1 MAKNKS
7 ISEIRVGTLL
17 GPHDPFWVQV
27 REAVYKAVQQQG
39 MTLVPLELFESLLM
53 LVSLDNASLAE
64 ELLAENLDVLIS
76 QEIPFQVVQ
85 QMLDSGIPV
94 VYLSESERK
103 HPLYVSLRG
112 LYEAAQMVGEYVA
125 EKLHGRGKALC
136 VGGLLEPGEDKG
148 ISRIRGFMDALRKY
162 PDIAVMH
169 YPANWRYE
177 DALPLIESFLK
188 GFDSPFQAIF
198 GISDSLALAGRDAA
212 QKLGILKPDT
222 VVIGIN
228 GDPLALSAIAEG
240 TMSATVETSAVVMAE
255 RAVEVAMQAAL
266 GESFPSVYN
275 HKLRLITQENVA
287 EVALEKLTAIANIP
301 SRLVGVNFQQGQNR
315 LRQLQLTAE
324 LNQRLGTLLER
335 RQLAR
340 EMADL
345 LRENYKY
352 DLVQIYLW
360 KKTEGMLVQER
371 DGLHQESLEIP
382 ISEAGILGDAIQ
394 KREPV
399 YIPDTHFSQR
409 YPPDPRWPET
419 RTRVAL
425 PVIFGN
431 EIFAVV
437 DLHQYHTNPNV
448 REEVFGLRF
457 LADYLGVVFRNA
469 DLYTDALNSREAA
482 EKANQLKTRLLAS
495 VSHELRTPLNV
506 ILGYSQS
513 ALSTPNPYHMDLPDD
528 LRQDLQ
534 YIFQSGNH
542 LQRIINDLLDLSR
555 AEIGELELVPEV
567 IDTHRFLEDT
577 FNNMASHP
585 ASSPGVAWTLALPAR
600 LPVIQ
605 ADPVRLRQIIMNLLN
620 NASKFTDQGEIC
632 LGAEVEPPHLHLWV
646 RDTGLGIP
654 FDAQDRIFEPFRTVN
669 QASWR
674 QREGIGLGLN
684 ITRQLVLLHG
694 GSMLLESQP
703 GCGSTFHIYFPLPN
717 LAGGLSLPV
726 ESTGRRVM
734 AVVSAQENLP
744 KEVLE
749 ICRRQRLDVYPISAS
764 QNLDELWKS
773 VQPAALAWDLS
784 SASLGDWNLLQS
796 LRNQAQFSRLPVLLF
811 SQEECQL
818 EGGITNILFKPL
830 NSATLGEYLEGILP
844 QDVHGAIWIVDD
856 DPLAR
861 QLYQRLVEKAFPG
874 HALRLAEDGAQALAL
889 LEQEIP
895 GLVILDLLMPQV
907 DGFQVLAR
915 LRCNPATCR
924 VPVVVISGK
933 LLTFEDIQRL
943 NYMRVTFQTKHI
955 LTEEETILAL
965 QQSFSGEGSLS
976 QPTSLLVKQSLA
988 YLHQNY
994 PKDLSRREL
1003 AQAVGVTENYLSQ
1016 IFRQELGITPWECL
1030 NRLRILRAKEY
1041 LMNSEQS
1048 ITEIACQVGYNDP
1061 AYFSRVFKKILG
1073 ISPQAYRTQPKI
1085 TG

>member
-1 MAKNKS
+1 MRKNKS
-7 ISEIRVGTLL
+7 TSAIRVGTLL

-27 REAVYKAVQQQG
+27 REAVYTAVQQSG
-39 MTLVPLELFESLLM
+39 MTLVPLELFESVQM
-53 LVSLDNASLAE
+53 LVNVNAADMAD

-76 QEIPFQVVQ
+76 MEIPFQVVQ
-85 QMLDSGIPV
+85 QLLDSGIPV

-112 LYEAAQMVGEYVA
+112 LYEAAQMAGAYVA
-125 EKLHGRGKALC
+125 EKLPTGGKALC

-148 ISRIRGFMDALRKY
+148 ISRIRGFMDSLRKY
-162 PDIAVMH
+162 PNIAVMH
-169 YPANWRYE
+169 YPAYWRYE
-177 DALPLIESFLK
+177 DALPTIESFLK
-188 GFDSPFQAIF
+188 GFETPFQVIF
-198 GISDSLALAGRDAA
+198 GLSDSLALAGRDAA
-212 QKLGILKPDT
+212 QRLGMLQPDT
-222 VVIGIN
+222 IVIGIN

-240 TMSATVETSAVVMAE
+240 TMSATVETSAVAMAE
-255 RAVEVAMQAAL
+255 RAVEVARQAAL
-266 GESFPSVYN
+266 GEPFPNVYY
-275 HKLRLITQENVA
+275 HKLCLITQENVA
-287 EVALEKLTAIANIP
+287 EVALEKLQAIANIP

-324 LNQRLGTLLER
+324 LNQRLGTLLDR
-335 RQLAR
+335 RELAR

-345 LRENYKY
+345 VRENYKY
-352 DLVQIYLW
+352 DLVQIYW
-360 KKTEGMLVQER
+360 WHKTEGMLVQEPT
-371 DGLHQESLEIP
+371 GSPQESLKILL
-382 ISEAGILGDAIQ
+382 SEAGILGDAIT

-409 YPPDPRWPET
+409 YPPDPRCPNT

-425 PVIFGN
+425 PINFGD

-448 REEVFGLRF
+448 REEIFGLRF
-457 LADYLGVVFRNA
+457 LADYLGVIFRNA
-469 DLYTDALNSREAA
+469 ELYTDALHSREAA

-513 ALSTPNPYHMDLPDD
+513 ALATPNPYHIELPDD

-567 IDTHRFLEDT
+567 IDTHHFLVET

-585 ASSPGVAWTLALPAR
+585 TCSPDVAWTLDLPAR

-605 ADPVRLRQIIMNLLN
+605 ADPVRLRQVIMNLLS
-620 NASKFTDQGEIC
+620 NAAKFTDQGEVC
-632 LGAEVEPPHLHLWV
+632 LGAQVEPPHLHLWV

-654 FDAQDRIFEPFRTVN
+654 IEAQERIFEPFRTVN

-694 GSMLLESQP
+694 GSLLLESQP
-703 GCGSTFHIYFPLPN
+703 GSGSTFHVYLPLPN
-717 LAGGLSLPV
+717 IAGGLSLPV
-726 ESTGRRVM
+726 EAVGRRVM
-734 AVVSAQENLP
+734 AVVSAQEKLP
-744 KEVLE
+744 NEIME
-749 ICRRQRLDVYPISAS
+749 ICRRQRLDIYPISAS
-764 QNLDELWKS
+764 QNLDDLWKS
-773 VQPAALAWDLS
+773 AQPVALAWDLT
-784 SASLGDWNLLQS
+784 SACLEDWNLVQS

-811 SQEECQL
+811 SQDECQL
-818 EGGITNILFKPL
+818 AGGVTNILYKPL
-830 NSATLGEYLEGILP
+830 NRATLMEYLEGILP
-844 QDVHGAIWIVDD
+844 QDLHGAIWIVDD
-856 DPLAR
+856 DPHAR
-861 QLYQRLVEKAFPG
+861 QLYQRLVERAFPG

-895 GLVILDLLMPQV
+895 GLVILDLLMPGV

-915 LRCNPATCR
+915 LRCSPATCR

-933 LLTFEDIQRL
+933 LLTFEDIERL
-943 NYMRVTFQTKHI
+943 DYMRVTLQTKQI
-955 LTEEETILAL
+955 FTEEETMATL
-965 QQSFSGEGSLS
+965 QHSITGERSLS

-988 YLHQNY
+988 YLQQNY
-994 PKDLSRREL
+994 HKDLSRREL

-1016 IFRQELGITPWECL
+1016 IFHQELGITPWECL
-1030 NRLRILRAKEY
+1030 NRLRIMKAKE
-1041 LMNSEQS
+1041 LLLNSEQTV
-1048 ITEIACQVGYNDP
+1048 TEIACQVGFNDP
-1061 AYFSRVFKKILG
+1061 AYFSRVFKKANG
-1073 ISPQAYRTQPKI
+1073 VSPQAYRLCRE
-1085 TG
+1085 